1 MLLAQTSVYDPRKR
15 RIHNYYRRSQPWR
28 VAYFNPKNSERK
40 GESVRRLTGVL
51 LCAAILMFGITVNSS
66 AQFGRERAD
75 SRRPLRPVHTFSI
88 VARDPNTGELGVA
101 VQSHWFSV
109 GPIVPWAEAGVGAI
123 ATQSFVDSSYGPLGL
138 AIMRAGRSAP
148 DALKALLTGDEGR
161 DVRQVAMIDAL
172 GRVDAWTGKNDIQA
186 AGHHVGKDY
195 SVQANLMMNDKVW
208 PAMAAAFEATKGDL
222 AERMLAALDAAQAA
236 GGDIRGRQSAAL
248 IVVSGKPTGQAWKD
262 RVFDLRVDDSA
273 EPLKELRRLVTL
285 QRAYNHMNAGDLAV
299 EKKDNEGALREY
311 GAAEQL
317 VPDNAEMIYWH
328 AVALVNMGRVEES
341 LPLFK
346 RVFAM
351 DRNWIELTP
360 RLPKSGLLPN
370 DPKLIE
376 RIVAA
381 GGK

>member
-1 MLLAQTSVYDPRKR
+1 M
-15 RIHNYYRRSQPWR
+15 
-28 VAYFNPKNSERK
+28 
-40 GESVRRLTGVL
+40 RRLTIVF
-51 LCAAILMFGITVNSS
+51 LCASILMFGITVNSS
-66 AQFGRERAD
+66 AQLGRERAAP
-75 SRRPLRPVHTFSI
+75 RRPLRPVHTFSI

-138 AIMRAGRSAP
+138 ALMRAGRSAP
-148 DALKALLTGDEGR
+148 DALKALLAGDEGR
-161 DVRQVAMIDAL
+161 EVRQVAMIDAL

-195 SVQANLMMNDKVW
+195 SVQANLMMNERIW

-381 GGK
+381 GRK